1 MNILFSSDDNYAYHL
16 MVSIKSIL
24 IFNDKCI
31 NFYVFDLGISTENK
45 NIILQMINSSK
56 SNIVFI
62 PVDVNDFRRFP
73 KNIGY
78 ISLETY
84 ARLKAVDYL
93 PSDVNKI
100 IYLDIDTLVFD
111 DLTPLWET
119 NIENY
124 GVAACFDS
132 FVEYEIP
139 EHKYTISLSSQH
151 YYFNA
156 GVMIFNLDIWR
167 EIDVFN
173 SSLDWL
179 KKHGEK
185 AIYQDQDI
193 LNGIFEDNVYY
204 LDCRFNFMPNQLE
217 RIRRYQSGK
226 LVVLNNIEKTTM
238 PVAISHFCG
247 PEKPWHSNCHHFKM
261 HYYYNLLSKIKAVK
275 SDKLPISL
283 FIRSVI
289 RDFKRKLK
297 YKIY

>member
-1 MNILFSSDDNYAYHL
+1 M
-16 MVSIKSIL
+16 
-24 IFNDKCI
+24 
-31 NFYVFDLGISTENK
+31 
-45 NIILQMINSSK
+45 
-56 SNIVFI
+56 
-62 PVDVNDFRRFP
+62 
-73 KNIGY
+73 
-78 ISLETY
+78 
-84 ARLKAVDYL
+84 
-93 PSDVNKI
+93 
-100 IYLDIDTLVFD
+100 FD

-193 LNGIFEDNVYY
+193 LNGIFEDNVY
-204 LDCRFNFMPNQLE
+204 
-217 RIRRYQSGK
+217 
-226 LVVLNNIEKTTM
+226 
-238 PVAISHFCG
+238 
-247 PEKPWHSNCHHFKM
+247 
-261 HYYYNLLSKIKAVK
+261 
-275 SDKLPISL
+275 
-283 FIRSVI
+283 
-289 RDFKRKLK
+289 
-297 YKIY
+297 

>member
-1 MNILFSSDDNYAYHL
+1 MNILFSSDDKYAYHL

-24 IFNDKCI
+24 SFNDKCI

-45 NIILQMINSSK
+45 NIALQILNSSK
-56 SNIVFI
+56 SNIIFI
-62 PVDVNDFRRFP
+62 PVDINDFKNFP
-73 KNIGY
+73 ENIGY
-78 ISLETY
+78 ISLATY

-93 PSDVNKI
+93 PTDLNKI
-100 IYLDIDTLVFD
+100 IYLDVDLLVFD
-111 DLTPLWET
+111 DLTPLWEI
-119 NIENY
+119 NIEKY

-132 FVEYEIP
+132 FIEYERP
-139 EHKYTISLSSQH
+139 EHKYTISLSRQN

-156 GVMIFNLDIWR
+156 GVMIFNLDLWR

-173 SSLDWL
+173 RSLDWL
-179 KKHGEK
+179 AKYGEK

-193 LNGIFEDNVYY
+193 LNGIFKNNIYY

-217 RIRRYQSGK
+217 RIKKYRSGK
-226 LVVLNNIEKTTM
+226 LDILDDIEKTTM

-247 PEKPWHSNCHHFKM
+247 PEKHWHSDCHHFKM
-261 HYYYNLLSKIKAVK
+261 HYYYILLSKIKYIKGA
-275 SDKLPISL
+275 KLPIIL

-297 YKIY
+297 YNVY

>member
-1 MNILFSSDDNYAYHL
+1 
-16 MVSIKSIL
+16 
-24 IFNDKCI
+24 
-31 NFYVFDLGISTENK
+31 
-45 NIILQMINSSK
+45 
-56 SNIVFI
+56 
-62 PVDVNDFRRFP
+62 
-73 KNIGY
+73 
-78 ISLETY
+78 SLATY

-179 KKHGEK
+179 K
-185 AIYQDQDI
+185 
-193 LNGIFEDNVYY
+193 
-204 LDCRFNFMPNQLE
+204 
-217 RIRRYQSGK
+217 
-226 LVVLNNIEKTTM
+226 
-238 PVAISHFCG
+238 
-247 PEKPWHSNCHHFKM
+247 
-261 HYYYNLLSKIKAVK
+261 
-275 SDKLPISL
+275 
-283 FIRSVI
+283 
-289 RDFKRKLK
+289 
-297 YKIY
+297 